1 MKVTA
6 LINMLLCFLWSPV
19 VTIDARPVTDFN
31 KLFIFPPPLPL
42 KNQKEYFLNLL
53 RYKIDRIDEAVYEL
67 IAARMKLA
75 EHTLA
80 VKPEGQILDP
90 SRESRIYRQLQY
102 RRRLRP
108 EFVEKLWG
116 VIMEESRYLQEVK
129 KQEGEHQGDQEVDPS
144 ER

>member
-6 LINMLLCFLWSPV
+6 WVTLMVYFFWSPI
-19 VTIDARPVTDFN
+19 VTVGARPVTDFN
-31 KLFIFPPPLPL
+31 RLFIFPPLPS

-67 IAARMKLA
+67 VAARMKLA

-80 VKPEGQILDP
+80 VKPEGQILDS

-116 VIMEESRYLQEVK
+116 VIMEESRYLQEIK
-129 KQEGEHQGDQEVDPS
+129 KQEEEGDRS

>member
-6 LINMLLCFLWSPV
+6 LIYMLFYFLWTVES
-19 VTIDARPVTDFN
+19 RLVTDFN
-31 KLFIFPPPLPL
+31 KLFIFPPPFSL
-42 KNQKEYFLNLL
+42 KNQNEYFLGLL
-53 RYKIDRIDEAVYEL
+53 RYKIDRIDESVYEL
-67 IAARMKLA
+67 IAVRMKLA

-129 KQEGEHQGDQEVDPS
+129 KQEGSQGGGNGD
-144 ER
+144 R

>member
-1 MKVTA
+1 MKVTGS
-6 LINMLLCFLWSPV
+6 IYMLFYFLWTVES
-19 VTIDARPVTDFN
+19 RLVTDFN
-31 KLFIFPPPLPL
+31 RLFIFPPHLSL
-42 KNQKEYFLNLL
+42 KNQNEYFLNLL

-67 IAARMKLA
+67 IATRMKLA
-75 EHTLA
+75 ERTVSL
-80 VKPEGQILDP
+80 KPEGQILDP

-129 KQEGEHQGDQEVDPS
+129 KQEGEQEGDHGD
-144 ER
+144 R

>member
-6 LINMLLCFLWSPV
+6 AIYMLFYFLWTVES
-19 VTIDARPVTDFN
+19 RLVTDFN
-31 KLFIFPPPLPL
+31 KLFIFPPPLSL
-42 KNQKEYFLNLL
+42 KNQNEYFLNVL

-67 IAARMKLA
+67 IAVRMKLA
-75 EHTLA
+75 EHTLV

-129 KQEGEHQGDQEVDPS
+129 KQEGSQGGGRGD
-144 ER
+144 R